1 MPRAPRGSVS
11 SRRPRAEAD
20 GPRETAG
27 SRSSEAPASTLDRRT
42 TEIPATS
49 VSRQPAVRQE
59 DVTSRLRF
67 RIFII
72 DSGWNS
78 AAHKVL
84 QENFGL
90 ICDLQKEDPI
100 YVLSREQS
108 IEFIR
113 RHQDRIGRE
122 PLIAVHDLTAM
133 SESGTTDFHGFRLDL
148 GLMRTP
154 QQALLALQ
162 HFVRFVS
169 THRQSN
175 DLEAEIRTDLRRE
188 GLAGAIDIIMHHEA
202 REGGEPLTAP
212 TGPDNRALL
221 NADMVRHSVME
232 ARGRGCRTSCLKPP
246 SALPNRGMCGALI
259 LTRPQD
265 PDDRHRL
272 CRRQPV
278 RGAGGRRRASG
289 P

>member
-1 MPRAPRGSVS
+1 MPGRPHAAADHRSYAKAPEES
-11 SRRPRAEAD
+11 
-20 GPRETAG
+20 
-27 SRSSEAPASTLDRRT
+27 
-42 TEIPATS
+42 
-49 VSRQPAVRQE
+49 
-59 DVTSRLRF
+59 RF

-72 DSGWNS
+72 DSEANPT
-78 AAHKVL
+78 AHKVL

-133 SESGTTDFHGFRLDL
+133 SESGTTDFHGFRLHL
-148 GLMRTP
+148 GLLRTP

-188 GLAGAIDIIMHHEA
+188 GLRA
-202 REGGEPLTAP
+202 RSTL
-212 TGPDNRALL
+212 
-221 NADMVRHSVME
+221 
-232 ARGRGCRTSCLKPP
+232 SC
-246 SALPNRGMCGALI
+246 I
-259 LTRPQD
+259 T
-265 PDDRHRL
+265 
-272 CRRQPV
+272 
-278 RGAGGRRRASG
+278 RRARAAN